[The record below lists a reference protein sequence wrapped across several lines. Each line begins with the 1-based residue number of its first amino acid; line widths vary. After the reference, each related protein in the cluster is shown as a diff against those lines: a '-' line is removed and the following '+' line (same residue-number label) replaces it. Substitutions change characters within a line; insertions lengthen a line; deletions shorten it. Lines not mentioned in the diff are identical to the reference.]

1 MPRLQV
7 VRIIPSKFDDT
18 PDLVQAIWEC
28 DTQEQASAEITR
40 CQTAVNH
47 NFPIHYAIRELSQ

>member
-7 VRIIPSKFDDT
+7 VRVIPSKFDET

-28 DTQEQASAEITR
+28 DTQEQASAEIAR
-40 CQTAVNH
+40 CQAVVSH
-47 NFPIHYAIRELSQ
+47 NFQIHYAVRELFR